1 MSHWTGTII
10 APPGTGT
17 IALLRIQPDVPGVSH
32 LLLTLDLLTLDLL
45 TLNLLTLDLLTP
57 CVLQFLIAVFTRF
70 R

>member
-10 APPGTGT
+10 GPPGTGT

-45 TLNLLTLDLLTP
+45 TLDLLTP

>member
-10 APPGTGT
+10 GPPGTGT

-45 TLNLLTLDLLTP
+45 TP

>member
-1 MSHWTGTII
+1 M
-10 APPGTGT
+10 
-17 IALLRIQPDVPGVSH
+17 LPGVSH

-45 TLNLLTLDLLTP
+45 TLDFLTP

>member
-1 MSHWTGTII
+1 M
-10 APPGTGT
+10 
-17 IALLRIQPDVPGVSH
+17 LPGVSH

-45 TLNLLTLDLLTP
+45 TLDLLTLDLLTP